1 MGIAAAFLTAFYS
14 WRLLIMIF
22 HGESRADE
30 VTLAH
35 VHESP
40 KVMILPLVFLAIGAL
55 FVGFLTFDI
64 FVGEYAQ
71 AFWGNSLLILDSH
84 PALENAHHSP
94 LWVVLLPSVAGLSG
108 ITLAYLMYMLAPEL
122 PSALSNGFQ
131 RIYRFLLNK
140 WYFDEVYDRIFVKP
154 SFLLGHGFWKSG
166 DGALIDGVGPD
177 GVASAVRD
185 IARRASA
192 LQSGFLYHYAF
203 AMLLGVAS
211 LITWFLVTRG

>member
-1 MGIAAAFLTAFYS
+1 MWCYQWIGSLALAGVWPFSGFYSKDIILESAWGAGTSVGYYAFWMGIAAAFLTAFYS
-14 WRLLIMIF
+14 WRLLIMTF

-55 FVGFLTFDI
+55 FVGFLTFDV
-64 FVGEYAQ
+64 FVGEYAT

-94 LWVVLLPSVAGLSG
+94 LWVVLLPSVAGFSG

-122 PSALSNGFQ
+122 PSALANGFE
-131 RIYRFLLNK
+131 RTYRFLINK
-140 WYFDEVYDRIFVKP
+140 WYFDELYARIFVKP
-154 SFLLGHGFWKSG
+154 SFVLGYGFWKSG
-166 DGALIDGVGPD
+166 ME
-177 GVASAVRD
+177 
-185 IARRASA
+185 
-192 LQSGFLYHYAF
+192 H
-203 AMLLGVAS
+203 
-211 LITWFLVTRG
+211 